1 MDFNVPAQLKDVSA
15 ATDKLII
22 EILDHQEQTKGGIIL
37 HSYSKPALTK
47 GVVMHVGP
55 SNNTTLEQGQI
66 VLFDKVLALEAR
78 INAKT
83 YWVLN
88 QSDINAII
96 GHTDGLGK
104 VEYYGNSIIR

>member
-1 MDFNVPAQLKDVSA
+1 MDFNVPTQLEEVSA
-15 ATDKLII
+15 ATDKII
-22 EILDHQEQTKGGIIL
+22 VEILDHQEQTKGGIIL

-47 GVVMHVGP
+47 GVVIRVGP
-55 SNNTTLEQGQI
+55 SKNTTLEAGQI

-88 QSDINAII
+88 QANINAII

-104 VEYYGNSIIR
+104 VEFYGNSVVR